1 MLKEEFLHYLKAE
14 RNYSDLTIRGYR
26 DSLDFFSAYV
36 EKQKRT
42 IDWSSVQSGDIR
54 EWIIDLMDKG
64 SAISTVNTRLSALR
78 AFYRFLNVNG
88 KMNYDPTAVITGP
101 KRKKPLPKFV
111 RESLM
116 DKLLDEIAYSEDY
129 PGQRDRMVIL
139 TFYSTGIRLAELVGL
154 DVKDV
159 DFFSHALKVTGKR
172 NKQRI
177 IPLGPEMEGEM
188 KKYLI
193 SRAAEFPDT
202 QEALF
207 LNDKGE
213 RVSRGQVTKIVK
225 DKLSMVTTQAHL
237 SPHILRHSF
246 ATAMMNNGAEI
257 ESVKELLGH
266 SSLGTTQIYTHTTFE
281 ELKKAYRQAHPRG
294 EKPEE

>member
-14 RNYSDLTIRGYR
+14 RNYSDLTINSYR
-26 DSLDFFSAYV
+26 ESLDFFSAYV
-36 EKQKRT
+36 EKQNRT
-42 IDWSSVQSGDIR
+42 IDWFSVQSGDIR

-64 SAISTVNTRLSALR
+64 SATSTVNTRLSALR
-78 AFYRFLNVNG
+78 SFYRFLNVNG
-88 KMNYDPTAVITGP
+88 KTNYDPTAVITGP
-101 KRKKPLPKFV
+101 KRPKPLPKFV
-111 RESLM
+111 RENLM
-116 DKLLDEIAYSEDY
+116 DKLLDEMVY
-129 PGQRDRMVIL
+129 PEGFMGQRDRMVLL
-139 TFYSTGIRLAELVGL
+139 TFYSTGIRLAELIGL

-177 IPLGPEMEGEM
+177 IPLGLEMEGEM
-188 KKYLI
+188 RQYMT
-193 SRAAEFPDT
+193 SRATEFPDAGD
-202 QEALF
+202 ALF
-207 LNDKGE
+207 LNGKGE
-213 RVSRGQVTKIVK
+213 RISRGQVTRIVK
-225 DKLSMVTTQAHL
+225 ERLGMVTTQEHL

-266 SSLGTTQIYTHTTFE
+266 QSLGTTQIYTHTTFE

-294 EKPEE
+294 EKQEE